1 MYVRILF
8 LLLMASPT
16 YAQSDDDRS
25 LSVDLDLL
33 RPQTQCSLTTENGTL
48 SFGDVSR
55 PWPATGPS
63 TVTVNA
69 ATGQIT
75 TSPASRPVELLGGH
89 ERGLFRLD
97 GRHVDNYTISLGAG
111 ADVTLYAPTGETVT
125 AGLVL
130 AYRPQNLAT
139 GGYTTWNSTRYL
151 GTSGGI
157 RTAFFQT
164 FAIGGHLTVAADQA
178 LATYT
183 GTVTIQVSCV

>member
-1 MYVRILF
+1 M
-8 LLLMASPT
+8 LLIASPT
-16 YAQSDDDRS
+16 YAQSDDDNN
-25 LSVDLDLL
+25 LSVDLELL
-33 RPQTQCSLTTENGTL
+33 RPQTQCSLTTENNTL
-48 SFGDVSR
+48 SFGNVSR

-75 TSPASRPVELLGGH
+75 TGPVSRPVELLGGH

-97 GRHVDNYTISLGAG
+97 GRHVDNYTISLGSG
-111 ADVTLYAPTGETVT
+111 GDVILYAPTGETVT
-125 AGLVL
+125 VGLVL
-130 AYRPQNLAT
+130 AYRTQNLAT

-151 GTSGGI
+151 GTSGGF

-164 FAIGGHLTVAADQA
+164 FAIGGQLTVEADQA